1 MENSL
6 THTYQSFSGLFATGT
21 EAEMRRVQP
30 RSQSSSAISDVT
42 SPVKLVG
49 KVRRAIALGSKLPPV
64 TWIARSGQGTRLR
77 RVIVS
82 AIVTGVAPV
91 SYWPIFPLRPY

>member
-21 EAEMRRVQP
+21 EAEMRRVKP

-42 SPVKLVG
+42 SPVKHVG
-49 KVRRAIALGSKLPPV
+49 KVRRAIALGSKPPPV
-64 TWIARSGQGTRLR
+64 TRIARGGLGTRLR

-91 SYWPIFPLRPY
+91 SYWPISPLCP